1 MAIQLVIAAILAALW
16 RGRRLGPVVAE
27 RLPVVVRAAETVEG
41 HGHLYWSRRSRDRA
55 AAALREAARDRILRL
70 LGLPGTADATE
81 VAAALAPRSGRST
94 GEIVALLAGPVP
106 TDDATLVALAGGLD
120 KLEKDA
126 LEREVPNL

>member
-1 MAIQLVIAAILAALW
+1 LVIAAILAALW

-55 AAALREAARDRILRL
+55 AAAL
-70 LGLPGTADATE
+70 T
-81 VAAALAPRSGRST
+81 PRSGRST

>member
-1 MAIQLVIAAILAALW
+1 
-16 RGRRLGPVVAE
+16 
-27 RLPVVVRAAETVEG
+27 VVRAAETVEG